1 MKNKNIHIRV
11 TAAEHAAI
19 MRLARQAGLTVSAY
33 IISKMEMQK

>member
-19 MRLARQAGLTVSAY
+19 MCLARQAGLTVSAY
-33 IISKMEMQK
+33 IIHSLGVKK